1 MRESMIYCTLNLREI
16 SQDNT
21 LKLRCAG
28 SGVYDVFSGLGHLKN
43 NPDAYMEKNGP
54 IPPGKY
60 WIVDRPTGGIGSI
73 LKQKEKEWRTGNNY
87 DEWFALFKNDS
98 LINDKTIV
106 VFKSYIGVGQSDYL
120 NDIRALLVHEPPEQ
134 DSVYKK
140 LNISVY
146 QKRALVKNA
155 SENFSGINERPFT
168 YNLQERSSFRLHPLR
183 PDGTGVSDGCIT
195 FYHREDFNKLR
206 RDLLRANK
214 QKVPGSQLE
223 AYGIITVSD
232 NRYDKY

>member
-1 MRESMIYCTLNLREI
+1 
-16 SQDNT
+16 
-21 LKLRCAG
+21 
-28 SGVYDVFSGLGHLKN
+28 
-43 NPDAYMEKNGP
+43 
-54 IPPGKY
+54 
-60 WIVDRPTGGIGSI
+60 
-73 LKQKEKEWRTGNNY
+73 
-87 DEWFALFKNDS
+87 
-98 LINDKTIV
+98 
-106 VFKSYIGVGQSDYL
+106 
-120 NDIRALLVHEPPEQ
+120 
-134 DSVYKK
+134 
-140 LNISVY
+140 
-146 QKRALVKNA
+146 VKNA

>member
-1 MRESMIYCTLNLREI
+1 M
-16 SQDNT
+16 
-21 LKLRCAG
+21 
-28 SGVYDVFSGLGHLKN
+28 
-43 NPDAYMEKNGP
+43 
-54 IPPGKY
+54 
-60 WIVDRPTGGIGSI
+60 GSI